1 MYKIRLQY
9 RVEKEYKVKEMNI
22 RSVYRA
28 SLRFGLLL
36 TLFISTG
43 ISNVHAGTPVIP
55 ASPCDA
61 LYYETLSAR
70 AWLEAQR
77 EITQNQNLILKPDSV
92 FEYTCFDTLVWE
104 LADHGDEMLSETN
117 LFGTPLSNSSLDD
130 TLESLVTSSLAA
142 YHSANFGYYPGL
154 LGGHTAALAIKHTP
168 TASIGG
174 TAYSCDIMEQVWHA
188 AKCINFASNSTTEGF
203 FTLAEYA
210 GTSVLDKRTMPSIC
224 TPIPAQWAANLTTAL
239 TTGPWTNDPVQTYIT
254 QITPPTC
261 TASGTCA
268 CSGDPIPTGLRV
280 SRAGSGV
287 TVTNYDEHVCL
298 QPGCRYHPGGT
309 LYGTTT
315 ALAGCYGR

>member
-1 MYKIRLQY
+1 
-9 RVEKEYKVKEMNI
+9 MNI

-28 SLRFGLLL
+28 SLRLGLLL

-43 ISNVHAGTPVIP
+43 ISNVHAGVLVIP
-55 ASPCDA
+55 DSPCDA

-92 FEYTCFDTLVWE
+92 FEYTCFDQLVKE

-117 LFGTPLSNSSLDD
+117 LFGTPLSSTSLDG
-130 TLESLVTSSLAA
+130 TLESLVTSSLDV
-142 YHSANFGYYPGL
+142 YHSLNFGYYPGL
-154 LGGHTAALAIKHTP
+154 LGGHTAALAIKHNP
-168 TASIGG
+168 EVSISSISP
-174 TAYSCDIMEQVWHA
+174 YNCDIMEKVWHA

-210 GTSVLDKRTMPSIC
+210 GTSVLDKRTLPSIC

-239 TTGPWTNDPVQTYIT
+239 TTGPWTNDPVQTYVAHL
-254 QITPPTC
+254 TPPTC
-261 TASGTCA
+261 PASGTCSCA
-268 CSGDPIPTGLRV
+268 AGQPAPIGRPIPTGLRV
-280 SRAGSGV
+280 QRAGTGV
-287 TVTNYDEHVCL
+287 TVTDYEEHICL

-315 ALAGCYGR
+315 ASAGCYGR

>member
-1 MYKIRLQY
+1 
-9 RVEKEYKVKEMNI
+9 MNI
-22 RSVYRA
+22 KSLYRA
-28 SLRFGLLL
+28 NLRLSLLL
-36 TLFISTG
+36 ALFISVVIPTKVQAG
-43 ISNVHAGTPVIP
+43 ISVIP
-55 ASPCDA
+55 DSPCDA

-117 LFGTPLSNSSLDD
+117 LFGTPLSTTSLDT
-130 TLESLVTSSLAA
+130 TLQNLVTSSLAA

-203 FTLAEYA
+203 YTLAEYA
-210 GTSVLDKRTMPSIC
+210 ATSALDKRTLPTIC
-224 TPIPAQWAANLTTAL
+224 SPIVPQWAANLTSAL
-239 TTGPWTNDPVQTYIT
+239 TTGPWTNDPVITYV
-254 QITPPTC
+254 QQLTPPTC
-261 TASGTCA
+261 PAAGTCS
-268 CSGDPIPTGLRV
+268 CSTGQPSPVGRPIPTGLQVRRSAV
-280 SRAGSGV
+280 SGSIV
-287 TVTNYDEHVCL
+287 ASYEEHICL
-298 QPGCRYHPGGT
+298 QPGCRYHPGGI
-309 LYGTTT
+309 LYGTTS
-315 ALAGCYGR
+315 AAAGCYGR